1 MGHIS
6 MLCSIE
12 NYVLRYKSAYYKVIT
27 VYGERVQYSVFFAVI
42 PILCID
48 SILYI

>member
-6 MLCSIE
+6 MLCGIE

-27 VYGERVQYSVFFAVI
+27 VYGERVQYSVFSFFRCCYH
-42 PILCID
+42 P
-48 SILYI
+48 LYR